1 MKIIVETEELKQ
13 EILKQSEYI
22 HDFLINKDDV
32 KNLGKDWIIGLDS
45 DKAGILM
52 HLYMTPQ
59 IIEVEQYKVM
69 NKEQEELLGD
79 AYQAY
84 IKRYNKGEYVGKTK
98 LLENSKKNR
107 TLTEPFTK
115 EEFINKCKTDPGF
128 SEMWGLKIEER
139 ELSLEERATI
149 WNNTH
154 NPVGNIYTHNQYDEN
169 DIPTKLITITYN
181 DKTYGK

>member
-1 MKIIVETEELKQ
+1 MKIIVKTEELKQ

-59 IIEVEQYKVM
+59 IIEVEQQKVM
-69 NKEQEELLGD
+69 NKEQEELLGA
-79 AYQAY
+79 AY
-84 IKRYNKGEYVGKTK
+84 KRYLIEDARILPNM
-98 LLENSKKNR
+98 SKEKM
-107 TLTEPFTK
+107 TELGFRLTK
-115 EEFINKCKTDPGF
+115 EEFINKCKTDNEF

-169 DIPTKLITITYN
+169 DIPTKLITISYN
-181 DKTYGK
+181 DKTIESYE